1 MEFLIERI
9 GSHPL
14 IFMLISLLLNTLIAI
29 SGILPS
35 AFLTAAN
42 ILVLGFANGLLLSI
56 AGEAIGAVVCFLL
69 YRKGLAIIPS
79 SQKKAKFMN
88 TFLNRLRKT
97 DGMEAVFLVLFLR
110 LLPFIPSGLVTL
122 TAAYSKMRTWSFA
135 AASTAGKIP
144 ALYIEAYSIDVALNA
159 RTQWQIGALIAIIFL
174 FAIWILWK
182 RKNKDI

>member
-1 MEFLIERI
+1 MSLEQEMEFLIERI

-14 IFMLISLLLNTLIAI
+14 LFMLISLLLNTLIAI

-79 SQKKAKFMN
+79 SQKKSQVYEYVPEPAKEN
-88 TFLNRLRKT
+88 GRDGSCLSCTIPEVVTFHPLRLGDLNRCIQQDANLVFCRSLYGRKDT
-97 DGMEAVFLVLFLR
+97 CSLH
-110 LLPFIPSGLVTL
+110 
-122 TAAYSKMRTWSFA
+122 
-135 AASTAGKIP
+135 
-144 ALYIEAYSIDVALNA
+144 
-159 RTQWQIGALIAIIFL
+159 
-174 FAIWILWK
+174 
-182 RKNKDI
+182 